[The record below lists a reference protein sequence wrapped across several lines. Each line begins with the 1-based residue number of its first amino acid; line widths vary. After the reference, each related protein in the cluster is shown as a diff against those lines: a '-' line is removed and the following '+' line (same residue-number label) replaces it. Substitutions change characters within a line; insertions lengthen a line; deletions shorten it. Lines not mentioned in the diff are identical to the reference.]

1 MKPTNIPSGSQ
12 RTVNTGFVWQ
22 EVYKGSAGFTMELT
36 MQSTF
41 RVSAGSADVAV
52 TIDGV
57 LAMTLR
63 ANEVEY
69 FNVGAGK
76 ESDSKSTITVVIGA
90 ADARVQVALE
100 NDPGRRSR

>member
-12 RTVNTGFVWQ
+12 RTVDTGFVWR
-22 EVYKGSAGFTMELT
+22 EVYKGAAGFTMELQ

-41 RVSAGSADVAV
+41 RVSAAADVTV

-63 ANEVEY
+63 VNEVEY

-76 ESDSKSTITVVIGA
+76 ANDSKSTVTVVIGA
-90 ADARVQVALE
+90 ADARIQVALE
-100 NDPGRRSR
+100 NDYGRQSR